1 MKRIISNVPSK
12 VTISDKKTSNETGQ
26 FGYVFNNF
34 AYVTFSWKAKNEIG
48 MTNDFSVTIRIS
60 ESGNAIWFHLF

>member
-34 AYVTFSWKAKNEIG
+34 AYVTFS
-48 MTNDFSVTIRIS
+48 
-60 ESGNAIWFHLF
+60 